1 MEYLVQGDIGTQVK
15 ATIVREDDGSA
26 VDLSEATV
34 RFKFRKKGTT
44 TILTTLTPV
53 SGSDDAANGIVIFQ
67 FASGDLDVD
76 EGEYE
81 AEIEATFDTG
91 LIETVYELIEFY
103 VRADF

>member
-15 ATIVREDDGSA
+15 VTIYRQDDGTA
-26 VDLSEATV
+26 VDLSDATN
-34 RFKFRKKGTT
+34 RLKFRKKGTT
-44 TILTTLTPV
+44 TVLTTLTPV
-53 SGSDDAANGIVIFQ
+53 NGSDDWANGILIFQ

-81 AEIEATFDTG
+81 AEVEATFNTG